1 MLCVCVVC
9 VCCVCVCVVCC
20 ACVCVCMCVVHR
32 SSLRFT
38 KFEVNT
44 VSVCLCV

>member
-1 MLCVCVVC
+1 M
-9 VCCVCVCVVCC
+9 CVCVCVCVCC
-20 ACVCVCMCVVHR
+20 ACVCVCYVCGVHR